1 MYISG
6 PHSMPHKPLNSLVLA
21 HKVKAIPRSP
31 PTTTYLLPIQGVEAF
46 HDSRVQLDGVSDV
59 GKNLLKGVSGLLVE
73 EDPDGFPWLHPASD
87 DGDQLGPNEI
97 LILPHLRRAPFGSG
111 QRGHRPRS

>member
-1 MYISG
+1 
-6 PHSMPHKPLNSLVLA
+6 MPQKPPNSLVLA
-21 HKVKAIPRSP
+21 HKVKAIPLSP
-31 PTTTYLLPIQGVEAF
+31 PTTTYLLPIQGVETF

-73 EDPDGFPWLHPASD
+73 ENPDGFPWLHPTSD

-97 LILPHLRRAPFGSG
+97 LILPYLRRASFGSG
-111 QRGHRPRS
+111 QRGHRP